1 MVLGRDQREVSNIAN
16 VEKFKSANSTM
27 VKTLQDCCLACIA
40 RHFSSYNRL
49 GTFLSR
55 NHKES
60 LLERMCW
67 HEQLTPDRSPA
78 VSYHLFSDVLKRVNL
93 SYSSQVDDKMLET
106 LARSGCLP
114 TSLTIND
121 CRNVTG
127 VSCCVKL

>member
-1 MVLGRDQREVSNIAN
+1 
-16 VEKFKSANSTM
+16 M
-27 VKTLQDCCLACIA
+27 VKTLQDCCLASIA
-40 RHFSSYNRL
+40 RHFSSYSQL

-67 HEQLTPDRSPA
+67 HEQLRLPD
-78 VSYHLFSDVLKRVNL
+78 VYYHLFSHVLKRVNL
-93 SYSSQVDDKMLET
+93 SHSLQVDDKMLEI

-114 TSLTIND
+114 TSLVIND

-127 VSCCVKL
+127 MFIVYLLNYYPHAVSYQKSDTKLHCFA